1 MFERSFIDSGNS
13 QIIGRT
19 VRTELVEVQSLVRA
33 DGAGC
38 SATGKTAR
46 FVSYFAAL
54 PFDRLRANGS
64 FGKSVKH
71 NVAKLLWAFAFLV
84 FTSASHAGTLSI
96 ESAETWDNTL
106 YLRLNFAPNADVL
119 EALDASVPLK
129 FVLSQRT
136 SGSIWQNPYQQV
148 LPEQSITLSYA
159 ALLERFELIANG
171 TVKPYRLRA
180 ELLDAFNNLQLTT
193 TPKDARPGAMEVRLS
208 LSIGALPAPLRLP
221 ALLDSDWWLDSGWVA
236 VRVGTDA
243 VTSASKQ

>member
-1 MFERSFIDSGNS
+1 MIRL
-13 QIIGRT
+13 
-19 VRTELVEVQSLVRA
+19 TEYVKDILKDILGKAFGALALV
-33 DGAGC
+33 
-38 SATGKTAR
+38 
-46 FVSYFAAL
+46 
-54 PFDRLRANGS
+54 
-64 FGKSVKH
+64 
-71 NVAKLLWAFAFLV
+71 V

-136 SGSIWQNPYQQV
+136 SGSILVQMLPWQHAPYQQM
-148 LPEQSITLSYA
+148 LPEQTITLSYA
-159 ALLERFELIANG
+159 PLLERFELIANA

-180 ELLDAFNNLQLTT
+180 ELLDAFSNLQLAT
-193 TPKDARPGAMEVRLS
+193 TPIDAKLDTMEVRIR

-236 VRVGTDA
+236 VRVDKRA
-243 VTSASKQ
+243 NAATSASKQ

>member
-1 MFERSFIDSGNS
+1 MIRL
-13 QIIGRT
+13 T
-19 VRTELVEVQSLVRA
+19 VYVKDILGKAFGALALV
-33 DGAGC
+33 
-38 SATGKTAR
+38 
-46 FVSYFAAL
+46 
-54 PFDRLRANGS
+54 
-64 FGKSVKH
+64 
-71 NVAKLLWAFAFLV
+71 V

-96 ESAETWDNTL
+96 ESAETWGNTL

-136 SGSIWQNPYQQV
+136 SGSILVQM

-159 ALLERFELIANG
+159 ALLERFELIADG

-180 ELLDAFNNLQLTT
+180 ELMDAFSNLQLAT
-193 TPKDARPGAMEVRLS
+193 TPTDARRGAMEVRLS

-236 VRVGTDA
+236 VRVGTDE